1 MIYIFSDPSVYADR
15 PVFAPGKPGSPVTH
29 SGHALG
35 LFLTII
41 HLEPDCCKKLVFGRE
56 ALSLKKRVKTHMTGV

>member
-35 LFLTII
+35 L
-41 HLEPDCCKKLVFGRE
+41 
-56 ALSLKKRVKTHMTGV
+56 SLP